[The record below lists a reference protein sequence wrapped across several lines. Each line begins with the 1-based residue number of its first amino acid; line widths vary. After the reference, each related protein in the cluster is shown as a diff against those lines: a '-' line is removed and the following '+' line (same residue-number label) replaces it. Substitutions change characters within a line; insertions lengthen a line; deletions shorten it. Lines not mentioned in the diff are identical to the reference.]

1 MSVSSGPSTD
11 ILEGQ
16 ERFRK
21 AFLLLFT
28 LGVTAAFVAMV
39 RQFLVTILL
48 AAIFTGLLT
57 PLYRRLVALA
67 RGRRTPA
74 AALTVLLMILGF
86 IVPVLTVLGIVVAE
100 AVRISH
106 TAGPWIQNQIEH
118 PDTFIRW
125 IERLP
130 FLDDLQLSSAEILT
144 KVGTVVSSIGS
155 FVVSG
160 LSAATKMTVSFL
172 FKLVLFIY
180 TVFYFLLDGEKLLRR
195 ILLYIPLGPEDERRM
210 LRMFLSVS
218 RATFKGVL
226 FIGLAQGILAGG
238 ALAVAG
244 VPSAVFWG
252 TLMVVLS
259 MIPGAGTGFVWL
271 PASIYLIAT
280 DRVAAGI
287 GVMLFCALVV
297 GSLDNVLRPRLV
309 GRDAQ
314 MHSLLILFSILGGLI
329 LFGMVGLLLGPILG
343 ALLVIVWDIYAVV
356 FRDVLPEVG
365 GAGRDSQP
373 APEAR

>member
-1 MSVSSGPSTD
+1 MSISNGTSTG
-11 ILEGQ
+11 ILGGR

-57 PLYRRLVALA
+57 PLYRRLLALG
-67 RGRRTPA
+67 RGRRTLA
-74 AALTVLLMILGF
+74 ALLTVLLMILGF
-86 IVPVLTVLGIVVAE
+86 IGPVLAVLGIVVAE

-130 FLDDLQLSSAEILT
+130 FLDDLQLSSAELLT

-155 FVVSG
+155 FLVSG

-195 ILLYIPLGPEDERRM
+195 ILLYIPLEPEDERRM

-226 FIGLAQGILAGG
+226 FIGFAQGVLAGL

-280 DRVAAGI
+280 DRLVAGL
-287 GVMLFCALVV
+287 GVMSFCAIVV
-297 GSLDNVLRPRLV
+297 GSLDNLLRPRLV

-356 FRDVLPEVG
+356 FREVLPEVG

-373 APEAR
+373 AS